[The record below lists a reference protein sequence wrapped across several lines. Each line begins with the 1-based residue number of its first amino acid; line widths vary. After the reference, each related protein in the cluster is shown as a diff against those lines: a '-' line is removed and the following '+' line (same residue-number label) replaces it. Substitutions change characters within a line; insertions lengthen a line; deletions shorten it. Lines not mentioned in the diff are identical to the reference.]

1 MVGVRIVGDALC
13 FVERDRCLCMAPFDL
28 AGGRT
33 LTTFVEVMLI
43 PHTKKRAEA
52 KYYRLLTVCRYP
64 SMALMSSPVRTQ
76 GFHLS
81 GFTDEGG
88 SITVAGRAVQNVVND
103 ELLEPLVKSV
113 LDRDEDV
120 DRLRLLLFEDAEP
133 YKIVS
138 AKEAVVLPEGVSIMP
153 LVSKIFNDV
162 SQVEE
167 ATPQLWADVVQRLH
181 RAVTE
186 PVSDDRKVECPGLDG
201 SACLDPSI
209 GHTDEFMAMCDW
221 L

>member
-1 MVGVRIVGDALC
+1 MIAETLC
-13 FVERDRCLCMAPFDL
+13 FIERNGCLCMAPFDL
-28 AGGRT
+28 VGGRT
-33 LTTFVEVMLI
+33 LATFVEVMLI

-52 KYYRLLTVCRYP
+52 MYYRLLTACRYP
-64 SMALMSSPVRTQ
+64 STALMSSPVRTQ

-120 DRLRLLLFEDAEP
+120 DRVRLLLFEDAEP

-138 AKEAVVLPEGVSIMP
+138 AKEAVALPDGMSVMP
-153 LVSKIFNDV
+153 LVSKIFNDA
-162 SQVEE
+162 SQAEE
-167 ATPQLWADVVQRLH
+167 ASPQLWMEVAQRLH
-181 RAVTE
+181 QAITK
-186 PVSDDRKVECPGLDG
+186 PAPPTHKVECPGLETG
-201 SACLDPSI
+201 CFDPNLSR
-209 GHTDEFMAMCDW
+209 TEEFMAMCDW